1 MPFSFDTLAVRAG
14 QQRTAEGEHSEALF
28 LTSSYVFK
36 NAAEAAA
43 RFAGAEPG
51 NVYSRYTNPTVRTF
65 EQRLAALEGAEQ
77 AVATASG
84 MSAILATVMAL
95 CSTGDHV
102 LVSRS
107 VFGSTISLFEKY
119 LKRFGVQVD
128 YPPLADLSAWQA
140 AFKANTKLLLV
151 ESPSNPL
158 IELVDIAALAEL
170 AHSHGAL
177 LAVDNCFCTPAL
189 QQPLKLSADIVI
201 HSATKY
207 IDGQGRCLGGAVA
220 GRQQQMQEVVGFLR
234 TAGPTLSP
242 FNAWIML
249 KGLETLSIR
258 MQAQSAR
265 AFELARWLTQQS
277 AIEQVYYAGLASH
290 PQHELAKR
298 QQSAF
303 GAVLSFKVKG
313 GRDEAWRFIDA
324 TRMISITTN
333 LGDTKTTIA
342 HPASTSHGRLS
353 ADERARAGVTDNLI
367 RLAVGLEDVKDLKAD
382 LALGLAALG

>member
-14 QQRTAEGEHSEALF
+14 HQRTAEGEHSEALF

-43 RFAGAEPG
+43 RFAGQEAG
-51 NVYSRYTNPTVRTF
+51 NVYSRYTNPTVRCF

-95 CSTGDHV
+95 CSAGDHV

-107 VFGSTISLFEKY
+107 VFGSTINLFEKY
-119 LKRFGVQVD
+119 LKRFGVEVD
-128 YPPLADLSAWQA
+128 YPPLADLNAWQA
-140 AFKANTKLLLV
+140 AFKPNTRLLLV

-158 IELVDIAALAEL
+158 IELVNIAALAEL
-170 AHSHGAL
+170 AHQRGAL

-189 QQPLKLSADIVI
+189 QQPIKLGADIVI

-242 FNAWIML
+242 FNAWVML

-258 MQAQSAR
+258 MQAHCAR
-265 AFELARWLTQQS
+265 AFELAHWLSQQNG
-277 AIEQVYYAGLASH
+277 IERVYYAGLANH
-290 PQHELAKR
+290 PQHQLARR

-303 GAVLSFKVKG
+303 GAVLSFTVAG
-313 GRDEAWRFIDA
+313 GRDDAWRFIDA

-333 LGDTKTTIA
+333 LGDAKTTIA

-353 ADERARAGVTDNLI
+353 AEERARAGVTDNLI

-382 LALGLAALG
+382 LALGLKTL